1 MSSLRDMTQ
10 ETEHEQRKR
19 IAEME
24 KDVSGFDDLQGI
36 SSRADPKEDF

>member
-1 MSSLRDMTQ
+1 MTQ

-36 SSRADPKEDF
+36 SSPPILKKASNH